1 MRILIYGFLAFLLLA
16 IPCRYWYVCQIKQ
29 HCAKQEIVSGA
40 DRIETKGAAQNIVL
54 NSNDGKVLEVSGS
67 IKINPGAISPEGDYG
82 TFLDDVAA
90 YLADHPNQQLT
101 ITGRWLDEEAGVDS
115 KPYENMGLARAA
127 SMRDSLTVRGVDLSR
142 LEIAHA
148 RVADDPEEGIL
159 FFTQEK
165 EEITFTNVNF
175 SGDNFDSGSAAFSP
189 DVDFVQ
195 YVDTLI
201 IYLEANPDK
210 QLALAGHTDNKGSED
225 LNRKLGLQ
233 RAESVKR
240 YLVGRGVRAAIST
253 RSAGAT
259 EPVADNDTEEGRA
272 KNRRFNLK
280 IN

>member
-1 MRILIYGFLAFLLLA
+1 MRILIYGFLAFLLWA

-29 HCAKQEIVSGA
+29 HCAKEEIVTGS
-40 DRIETKGAAQNIVL
+40 DPIETKEDAQNIVL
-54 NSNDGKVLEVSGS
+54 SNNDGKVLEVSGS
-67 IKINPGAISPEGDYG
+67 ININPGFISPLGDYG
-82 TFLDDVAA
+82 TFLDDVAV

-101 ITGRWLDEEAGVDS
+101 ITGRWLEEEAGVDS

-127 SMRDSLTVRGVDLSR
+127 IMRDSLAGRGVDLSR
-142 LEIAHA
+142 LEIAHT
-148 RVADDPEEGIL
+148 RVAGDLEEGIL

-175 SGDNFDSGSAAFSP
+175 SGDNFDSGSAAFRP
-189 DVDFVQ
+189 NADFVQ

-201 IYLEANPDK
+201 IYLEANPEK
-210 QLALAGHTDNKGSED
+210 QIALTGHTDNTGSED

-240 YLVGRGVRAAIST
+240 YLVKRGVRSTIST